1 MPATIGRREFM
12 AALGAAV
19 AWPMA
24 ASAQQKAMAVIGR
37 AWAAPVVLPVYD
49 QFWGYV
55 RTGLAELGYV
65 EGQNYRVE
73 SRNAGANFD
82 LIPGLMRELVDQ
94 KITLIIATSTIQL
107 EDAKAAT
114 QSIPIVFSIGA
125 EPLENGYIESLN
137 KPGGNLTGIY
147 ILTGMLVGKRLE
159 VLHELVPS
167 ATKFAF
173 LSDPGNLTFGKVQM
187 RSLQAVAD
195 ALGLS
200 LLNVKAHTSDEFEAA
215 FEASVRAGAG
225 GMVVGSDNFLHGSS
239 KELAALADRYR
250 LPAIYP
256 DHSAVKAGGLVSYGA
271 DIIRNGQLVGNYA
284 GRVLRG
290 EKPADMPVQQ
300 LTNMGLTLN
309 LKTAAALGITV
320 PNSLIGRADEVIE

>member
-1 MPATIGRREFM
+1 MSALIGRREFIT
-12 AALGAAV
+12 AFGAAV

-24 ASAQQKAMAVIGR
+24 ASAQQRAMAVIGR
-37 AWAAPVVLPVYD
+37 AWGTPVVLPAYD

-65 EGQNYRVE
+65 EDQNYRIE
-73 SRNAGANFD
+73 SRNAGANYD
-82 LIPGLMRELVDQ
+82 LMPGLMRELVDQ
-94 KITLIIATSTIQL
+94 KVTLIIASSTLQL
-107 EDAKAAT
+107 EAAKAAT
-114 QSIPIVFSIGA
+114 QSIPIVFSIGTD
-125 EPLENGYIESLN
+125 PVENGYIASLN

-200 LLNVKAHTSDEFEAA
+200 LLNVEAHTSDEFEAA